1 MNANVL
7 IWEWLARK
15 TESSLLGWPKPKKE
29 VHHEI
34 PIWVG
39 THSVNS
45 TVIKEAELYT
55 NIATVCVCVYVL
67 TTVLTRK
74 KLSILQSLDYK
85 YNAKYNL
92 KTNR

>member
-55 NIATVCVCVYVL
+55 NIATVCVCVCVCVYVL

-74 KLSILQSLDYK
+74 KLSIL
-85 YNAKYNL
+85 
-92 KTNR
+92 